1 MFLIILVIDLRGFS
15 DDGRKVW
22 MLFYRLVV
30 PIKDEMLQIREK
42 WGNSLF
48 NNSKFKTAIYS
59 QNINFL
65 LYISTN
71 PNI

>member
-1 MFLIILVIDLRGFS
+1 MIVLGGFS

-22 MLFYRLVV
+22 MLFYRFIVT
-30 PIKDEMLQIREK
+30 IKHEMLQIREK
-42 WGNSLF
+42 WGNSYI
-48 NNSKFKTAIYS
+48 NNSKFKTVIYS

>member
-1 MFLIILVIDLRGFS
+1 
-15 DDGRKVW
+15 
-22 MLFYRLVV
+22 
-30 PIKDEMLQIREK
+30 MLQIREK
-42 WGNSLF
+42 WGNSYI

>member
-1 MFLIILVIDLRGFS
+1 
-15 DDGRKVW
+15 
-22 MLFYRLVV
+22 
-30 PIKDEMLQIREK
+30 MLQIREK